1 MGFYIQD
8 DMWEA
13 VSALPRRQR
22 EEVITALCRLAFD
35 GEEEDLKGPS
45 LALFIAFRDRVLL
58 SMKRSRSGANGG
70 KQTPSK
76 PEANAKQT
84 PSKPEAN
91 AKQTPSK
98 PEANAKQNQSD
109 LLKSEREIESKKE
122 LPNGSSKKARPRFTP
137 PSLDDITAYAD
148 EYAGERG
155 WGSASDIGFEPRRFS
170 DFYASKGWMVG
181 KAPMKD
187 WKAALRNWVARDRKE
202 AGADERDQR
211 FAAYA

>member
-58 SMKRSRSGANGG
+58 SMKRSRSGTNGG

-76 PEANAKQT
+76 T
-84 PSKPEAN
+84 
-91 AKQTPSK
+91 
-98 PEANAKQNQSD
+98 EANAKQNQSD

-170 DFYASKGWMVG
+170 DFYDSKGWMVG

>member
-58 SMKRSRSGANGG
+58 SIQRSRSGANGG

-76 PEANAKQT
+76 PEANAKQ
-84 PSKPEAN
+84 
-91 AKQTPSK
+91 
-98 PEANAKQNQSD
+98 NQSD
-109 LLKSEREIESKKE
+109 LLKREKEIESKKE
-122 LPNGSSKKARPRFTP
+122 LPNGSSKKARHRFTP

>member
-58 SMKRSRSGANGG
+58 SMKRSRSGTNGG

-76 PEANAKQT
+76 TEANAKQT
-84 PSKPEAN
+84 PSK
-91 AKQTPSK
+91 T
-98 PEANAKQNQSD
+98 EANAKQNQSD

-170 DFYASKGWMVG
+170 DFYDSKGWMVG